1 MSGVDDELAAIAAE
15 MDALDAAAAERSAA
29 SAKERRLEAARIE
42 LADKKAI
49 ANAEAELGAGKFAVI
64 RTVAG
69 AVIVKRPNHMHYR
82 RFINLKEPS
91 SDDAAKLVLTC
102 LVYPS
107 KAAFE
112 VLSEELPAVP
122 VLAAGAVVDLA
133 AGRSGELSGKS

>member
-1 MSGVDDELAAIAAE
+1 MSGVDEELAAAQAE
-15 MDALDAAAAERSAA
+15 LDALDTAAAERAA
-29 SAKERRLEAARIE
+29 AGAKERKLAATLLEV
-42 LADKKAI
+42 ADKKAI
-49 ANAEAELGAGKFAVI
+49 AAAEAEHGAGKFAVI

-91 SDDAAKLVLTC
+91 SDDATRLVLTC

-112 VLSEELPAVP
+112 ALIEELPAVP

-133 AGRSGELSGKS
+133 AGRAGEVAGKS